1 MASFAKIGLNGK
13 VIEVLSVNNEV
24 LKDANGIEQESIG
37 IDFLTK
43 LTGWAIWKQT
53 SYNTHGGVHSSG
65 GTPLRKN
72 HAGIGY
78 TYDEDRDAFIP
89 KKPFNSWILNE
100 NTCLWEAP
108 ITIPT
113 EELEENQFYSWN
125 ESIINWEIKTR

>member
-1 MASFAKIGLNGK
+1 MASFAKIGLNNK
-13 VIEVLSVNNEV
+13 VIEVLSVVNEV
-24 LKDANGIEQESIG
+24 LHDSNGVEQEVNG

-43 LTGWAIWKQT
+43 LTGYPVWKQT
-53 SYNTHGGVHSSG
+53 SYNTHGGVHNNG

-100 NTCLWEAP
+100 NTCLWNAP
-108 ITIPT
+108 VAYPQDN
-113 EELEENQFYSWN
+113 NQYSWN
-125 ESIINWEIKTR
+125 ESTLSWEIIEL